1 VDYIWGR
8 ILEHAQSSEGIL
20 KTALNLDKAIEN
32 QNFEAVLSKFS
43 VDCEIELLGIKLTGR
58 DGVKKWMEWQFKH
71 IAKVEFI
78 PIIKMVS
85 GNTFFEEYIA
95 KAKLHDGEEIR
106 SKQAVVLQ
114 FKNNMIKSLRLYFD
128 RLDFADAVAK
138 DVISRTIVKELVK
151 KSIEG
156 LT

>member
-1 VDYIWGR
+1 
-8 ILEHAQSSEGIL
+8 LEHAQSSEAIL
-20 KTALNLDKAIEN
+20 KTALNLDNAIEN
-32 QNFEAVLSKFS
+32 RNIEAVLSKFS
-43 VDCEIELLGIKLTGR
+43 VDCEIELLDVKLAGR

-78 PIIKMVS
+78 PITKMVS

-95 KAKLHDGEEIR
+95 KATLHDGEEIR
-106 SKQAVVLQ
+106 SKQAVVLH
-114 FKNNMIKSLRLYFD
+114 FKNNMITSLRLYFD

-138 DVISRTIVKELVK
+138 DIISKTIVKELVK